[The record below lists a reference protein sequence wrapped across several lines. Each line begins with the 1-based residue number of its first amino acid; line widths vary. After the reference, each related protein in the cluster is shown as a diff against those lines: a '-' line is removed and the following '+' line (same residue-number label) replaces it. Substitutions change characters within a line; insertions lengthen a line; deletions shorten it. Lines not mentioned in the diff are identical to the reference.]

1 MTSGGL
7 RDTRSAPAPSGSK
20 SSGPLPKWLEW
31 QGQGVSSGWR
41 FLVFQRD
48 GLGAR
53 LSSLI
58 NALALARRTGGAVD
72 LDWPPMTAGDPETH
86 AMGPVSEILAPAF
99 VERHRGPGAPKG
111 LSGVAELGAV
121 RDAIQSGKAPPQGVV
136 AVRAHWRPIG
146 HELPQFW
153 TAQEYRALCRAA
165 FDAIEFV
172 PALEAARRK
181 AAALPLPA
189 RAVGVHL
196 RAGDVIYGDYR
207 TDARMVTKAISYPVA
222 EAIVAEERAARHPV
236 ILFGE
241 DRAFMAH
248 LAKRHAARPIADMV
262 ELAGMSKLERAIFE
276 ITLMT
281 RLHRLHAGQSAFA
294 GTAALAGPVQ
304 LAPSNGGLEPDEIVS
319 LIRTRLAAEAA
330 AREVAISGRQTAY
343 ACRVAL
349 RFDRI
354 STAAKLEPGERLALI
369 DLALRHDAFNARLHI
384 VRAAH
389 CYAEADPEAADAALA
404 QAAVVAPSKELR
416 AVLRDAIQGQGD
428 AAGPDLHAGLEA
440 AAAAGRPMA
449 SFVLA
454 VLDTEK
460 DRTLAASRA
469 QVYLTGR
476 PSHLSCLDHH
486 VGALAGTGQAP
497 VD

>member
-1 MTSGGL
+1 MTSVGL
-7 RDTRSAPAPSGSK
+7 QNSRNAPAPGGSK
-20 SSGPLPKWLEW
+20 PSGALPKWLEW
-31 QGQGVSSGWR
+31 QGQGGTSGWR
-41 FLVFQRD
+41 FLVHQRD

-53 LSSLI
+53 LSCLI
-58 NALALARRTGGAVD
+58 NALALARRTGGTVE
-72 LDWPPMTAGDPETH
+72 LDWPPMTAGDPASH
-86 AMGPVSEILAPAF
+86 AMGSVSEIFAPAF

-121 RDAIQSGKAPPQGVV
+121 RDAIQCGKPPPQGVV
-136 AVRAHWRPIG
+136 AVRAHWRSIG
-146 HELPQFW
+146 HEMPQFW
-153 TAQEYRALCRAA
+153 TGQEYRALCRAA
-165 FDAIEFV
+165 FDSIAFV

-222 EAIVAEERAARHPV
+222 EAIVAQERAARHPV

-248 LAKRHAARPIADMV
+248 LAKRHAAKPIADMV
-262 ELAGMSKLERAIFE
+262 ELAAMSKLERAIFE

-281 RLHRLHAGQSAFA
+281 RLQRLHAGQSAFA

-319 LIRTRLAAEAA
+319 LIRTRLAADAV
-330 AREVAISGRQTAY
+330 AREVAISGRQTAF

-369 DLALRHDAFNARLHI
+369 DLALRHDAFNAHLHI

-404 QAAVVAPSKELR
+404 QAAVVAPSKDLR
-416 AVLRDAIQGQGD
+416 AVLRDATQGHGD
-428 AAGPDLHAGLEA
+428 AAGLDLRTGLEA

-449 SFVLA
+449 AFVLA

-460 DRTLAASRA
+460 DRALAASRA
-469 QVYLTGR
+469 QIFLAGR
-476 PSHLSCLDHH
+476 PSHLACLEHH
-486 VGALAGTGQAP
+486 VGALAGTGPAP